1 MKIRTKEEFQDAV
14 DSETSWRKKE
24 LSAINSNISSARKF
38 SKNTALRAGIAMLYA
53 HWEGL
58 VKKVASYYLEYVSFQ
73 NLTYG
78 ELKTNFL
85 AISIK
90 EELKMFD
97 SSNKATIHNQIVRRI
112 KKKQNEKSKIPY
124 ENIIKT
130 NSNLNSLIFVE
141 IMETIGLDYSQ
152 YQTSFNMIDEVLLKM
167 RNEIAHGE
175 RLESISLDQE
185 RFEEIYSVMI
195 DMMNQFVFQVT
206 NAVYLEEYKA
216 EE

>member
-1 MKIRTKEEFQDAV
+1 MKIRTKEEFQDAI

-58 VKKVASYYLEYVSFQ
+58 VKNVASYYLEHVSFQ
-73 NLTYG
+73 NLTYS
-78 ELKTNFL
+78 ELQTNFL

-90 EELKMFD
+90 EELKLFD
-97 SSNKATIHNQIVRRI
+97 SSNKSTIHNQIVNSI
-112 KKKQNEKSKIPY
+112 KSKQNEKTKIPY

-130 NSNLNSLIFVE
+130 NSNLDSQIFVE

-167 RNEIAHGE
+167 RNKIAHGE

-195 DMMNQFVFQVT
+195 GIMNQFVSQVT
-206 NAVYLEEYKA
+206 NAVYLEEYKVK
-216 EE
+216 E

>member
-24 LSAINSNISSARKF
+24 LSAINTNISSARKF

-97 SSNKATIHNQIVRRI
+97 SSNKATIHNQIVSRI

-195 DMMNQFVFQVT
+195 GMMNQFVFQVT